1 MRSWKGLSG
10 LAEDFE
16 ETGVRLLGISAD
28 SPRALGRMRSTLG
41 LPFTMLSDPSLSSLK
56 LFDVPTSSGHPM
68 SRKYPEGAF
77 LQPAYFVLR
86 AGGDGGQELLHEW
99 VQRPGMLNAYGAM
112 GRPSPADMLN
122 EARGAV
128 GGDSA

>member
-1 MRSWKGLSG
+1 MRSWKGLSS
-10 LAEDFE
+10 LADDFS

-28 SPRALGRMRSTLG
+28 SPRALSRMRRALG
-41 LPFTMLSDPSLSSLK
+41 LPFTLLSDPSLSSLK

-86 AGGDGGQELLHEW
+86 AGGDGAQELLHEW

-112 GRPSPADMLN
+112 GRPSPEDMLE
-122 EARGAV
+122 EARSAV
-128 GGDSA
+128 GGDNV